1 MELALKRRDN
11 PVEPSAERI
20 ERGEQ
25 AEEAEVVN
33 PLAAP
38 SESRKASMAGGRRK
52 SAAKKSSPPDPSLIG
67 LLMVAALSNYVPK
80 LHNTPEFDRSH
91 LRLGITPKGLLMVLE
106 RIGFIYWARDDDP
119 EWKYSLNAAIHLK
132 VANVDRRGGWKYVET
147 YDRGRFPKIKWV
159 DEVIGPIKKHEKL
172 GLTNVTGYDIE
183 VRVK

>member
-1 MELALKRRDN
+1 
-11 PVEPSAERI
+11 
-20 ERGEQ
+20 
-25 AEEAEVVN
+25 
-33 PLAAP
+33 
-38 SESRKASMAGGRRK
+38 MAGGRRK
-52 SAAKKSSPPDPSLIG
+52 SAEKKSSPPDPSLIG

-119 EWKYSLNAAIHLK
+119 EWKYSLLAAIHW
-132 VANVDRRGGWKYVET
+132 NSEHSGDYSRGWKYVET

-159 DEVIGPIKKHEKL
+159 DEVIGPIEKHEQL

-183 VRVK
+183 VGKISFGSASH

>member
-1 MELALKRRDN
+1 M
-11 PVEPSAERI
+11 
-20 ERGEQ
+20 
-25 AEEAEVVN
+25 VN

-119 EWKYSLNAAIHLK
+119 EWKYSLRAAMHF
-132 VANVDRRGGWKYVET
+132 GGWKYVET
-147 YDRGRFPKIKWV
+147 HGDDARRRTF
-159 DEVIGPIKKHEKL
+159 
-172 GLTNVTGYDIE
+172 
-183 VRVK
+183 RVPPRIRAN